1 MRVRHAMGLV
11 GITAL
16 FALFAGK
23 LFGLFLGALATVEAA
38 SELSEPTTGTA
49 R

>member
-1 MRVRHAMGLV
+1 MGLV
-11 GITAL
+11 GITAI
-16 FALFAGK
+16 ALFAGK
-23 LFGLFLGALATVEAA
+23 LFGLFWARWRLWRLA